1 MHDVL
6 KLYFGLR
13 AKCLWRMIKEL
24 GLMVIPFFPL
34 GYTYGFRISL
44 CPYILQCVVLLL
56 PVAGLSLHAWR
67 FDIPLFSFRSETHE
81 DVVFSRIHAFVIPFS
96 LFLPPSRRAMGCSN
110 RSTSFYDCMVCSMRR
125 FFLAPAHFSMPSIRQ
140 L

>member
-24 GLMVIPFFPL
+24 GLMVIPA
-34 GYTYGFRISL
+34 
-44 CPYILQCVVLLL
+44 LLL
-56 PVAGLSLHAWR
+56 FSLLGTLMVLGLVYAPPVAGLSLHAWR

-125 FFLAPAHFSMPSIRQ
+125 FFLAPAHFSMPGIRQ